1 MIDFILKRFA
11 LFGVLPLCN
20 LNAKRGFF
28 IGSFCFPLCT
38 RCTALI
44 VGFLLTFIIGSKLRV
59 KGSVILLFV
68 GVFCTIPCLIDGLL
82 QYLYNIESTNFRR
95 ITLGLLGGFGIGNI
109 AFFII
114 RLLNKILLKK

>member
-28 IGSFCFPLCT
+28 IGSFCFPLCV

-44 VGFLLTFIIGSKLRV
+44 IGFLATVLLATFLRA
-59 KGSVILLFV
+59 KRGKFLFLLGVICV
-68 GVFCTIPCLIDGLL
+68 IPCLIDGLL